1 MKLLSHRGHPL
12 RKPLSGVRKIL
23 FLAIATQPGITKAQ
37 LCALS
42 HLRGGDISRL
52 SHHLLGLEDEGF
64 IRVVQRSSKN
74 GKLSFRISKSK
85 GKKMLK
91 RLNYQKQ

>member
-1 MKLLSHRGHPL
+1 MLLHYDYPL
-12 RKPLSGVRKIL
+12 RKPLSGVRKII

-42 HLRGGDISRL
+42 RLRGGDVYRL

-64 IRVVQRSSKN
+64 ILVVQRSSKN

-91 RLNYQKQ
+91 RLNYKKQ

>member
-1 MKLLSHRGHPL
+1 MKVLLQQDYPL

-42 HLRGGDISRL
+42 RLPKVAAKPLNSIYGDVAAAKLIIL
-52 SHHLLGLEDEGF
+52 SN
-64 IRVVQRSSKN
+64 S
-74 GKLSFRISKSK
+74 
-85 GKKMLK
+85 
-91 RLNYQKQ
+91 